1 MYLNIY
7 DFGYYG
13 DGIKSASNIY
23 FSKEPI
29 DLKIE
34 ESAMLIGMLQNSS
47 LYDPIRRHEIT
58 KNRRNLVLMQ
68 MSKNNYITKK
78 KSLST
83 ILLLLPKS
91 ICIVI

>member
-29 DLKIE
+29 DLKVE

-47 LYDPIRRHEIT
+47 LYDPIRGPKLQRIEEI
-58 KNRRNLVLMQ
+58 
-68 MSKNNYITKK
+68 
-78 KSLST
+78 
-83 ILLLLPKS
+83 
-91 ICIVI
+91 

>member
-47 LYDPIRRHEIT
+47 LYDPLRRPEIT
-58 KNRRNLVLMQ
+58 KNRRDLVLMQ
-68 MSKNNYITKK
+68 MAKTNTLVKMKRILFKK
-78 KSLST
+78 FHWN
-83 ILLLLPKS
+83 
-91 ICIVI
+91 